1 MLRETN
7 PYVVGRTSKVLIIV
21 AIGEISSGK
30 GVLDILPYLGC
41 YRLAASQVA
50 LYSCICIMCVS

>member
-21 AIGEISSGK
+21 AIGEISSRK
-30 GVLDILPYLGC
+30 NVLDILPYLEC
-41 YRLAASQVA
+41 YCLPASQVA